1 MQRLSST
8 FTDASGACH
17 GLWQTGPDLQ
27 AAVYPNPP
35 TDRPRRRLLA
45 LGLSHQTAPVAL
57 REKMAFAPEQQ
68 AEALASLL
76 GVPGVRE
83 AALVSTCNRTELY
96 CEVETGAE
104 SGPAL
109 WLAQRQALQSE
120 SFERCLYTHLDGAA
134 VRHLF
139 RVATGLDSLVLGE
152 PQILGQVK
160 EAWQL
165 ARTAGSVRSG
175 LDRLF
180 QHGFAVAKRVRTD
193 TAIGAHPVSVA
204 FAGVRLAQQVF
215 SDLTE
220 ATVML
225 IGAGETIEL
234 AARHLVEQKAK
245 RLLVANRTLEN
256 AQALAAR
263 IGGYALALADLGRH
277 LHEADIV
284 IAATAAREPI
294 LHRADLAQALRQ
306 RRHRPMFLLDLAV
319 PRDIAED
326 VATLEDV
333 FLYTVDDLDQVIE
346 ENRRSRREAA
356 QQAEAIIELQV
367 EHFMGWW
374 RGAGGHGL
382 IGEIRGQAER
392 ERDALL
398 ARARQMLGQGKSAE
412 DALTFLANTLT
423 NKLLHAPSARLRE
436 AARRGDDE
444 LLRAAAQLF
453 TETGADAADTLES
466 DEPKHPQETRH
477 AG

>member
-1 MQRLSST
+1 M
-8 FTDASGACH
+8 
-17 GLWQTGPDLQ
+17 
-27 AAVYPNPP
+27 
-35 TDRPRRRLLA
+35 LA

-57 REKMAFAPEQQ
+57 REKVAFGPERLP
-68 AEALASLL
+68 AALAALL
-76 GVPGVRE
+76 ARPGVEE
-83 AALVSTCNRTELY
+83 AAVVSTCNRTEIY
-96 CEVETGAE
+96 CSVGEGFEGEPARWLAE
-104 SGPAL
+104 SHGL
-109 WLAQRQALQSE
+109 ELDSLRS
-120 SFERCLYTHLDGAA
+120 CLYQHQDGEA

-160 EAWQL
+160 DAWQQ
-165 ARTAGSVRSG
+165 ARDAGGLRSG

-193 TAIGAHPVSVA
+193 TDIGAHPVSVA

-215 SDLTE
+215 SDLKE
-220 ATVML
+220 ASVLL

-234 AARHLVEQKAK
+234 TARHLLEQQAK

-263 IGGYALALADLGRH
+263 IGGYALPLSELGRH

-284 IAATAAREPI
+284 ISATAAREPI

-346 ENRRSRREAA
+346 ENRRSRQAAARE
-356 QQAEAIIELQV
+356 AEAIIDLQV
-367 EHFMGWW
+367 EHFLGWW
-374 RGAGGHGL
+374 RAADRQGL
-382 IGEIRGQAER
+382 IRDIRSQAER
-392 ERDALL
+392 ERDAVLI
-398 ARARQMLGQGKSAE
+398 RAQQMLAQGKPADE
-412 DALTFLANTLT
+412 ALRYLAHTLT
-423 NKLLHAPSARLRE
+423 NKLLHAPSARLRQ
-436 AARRGDDE
+436 AAQRGE
-444 LLRAAAQLF
+444 LELFRAAEQLF
-453 TETGADAADTLES
+453 QGAEAGDSAGDES
-466 DEPKHPQETRH
+466 SREPQ
-477 AG
+477 